1 MPVFDNLSLI
11 SILLMAVQFFIV
23 VSVVIRV
30 ILTRHPPGSSF
41 AWILLTVVLPYV
53 GFFLYLML
61 GERPIGRLRARLLR
75 HATHYWGRLSQV
87 RSPPL
92 GPLPYHLVRHRTY
105 IHLAS
110 KLAGMPVMGG
120 SAVSLKPLQLK
131 PSQLFKKTFK
141 TRATPSKWSSI
152 SGRKADP
159 LTS

>member
-87 RSPPL
+87 RSPSARPSAL
-92 GPLPYHLVRHRTY
+92 SSRASPHLHPFSLQISRH
-105 IHLAS
+105 
-110 KLAGMPVMGG
+110 AGH
-120 SAVSLKPLQLK
+120 
-131 PSQLFKKTFK
+131 
-141 TRATPSKWSSI
+141 
-152 SGRKADP
+152 GRFCR
-159 LTS
+159 

>member
-110 KLAGMPVMGG
+110 K
-120 SAVSLKPLQLK
+120 
-131 PSQLFKKTFK
+131 
-141 TRATPSKWSSI
+141 
-152 SGRKADP
+152 
-159 LTS
+159 

>member
-61 GERPIGRLRARLLR
+61 GERPSVVCVHGFYATQHITGAGCLRSEALR
-75 HATHYWGRLSQV
+75 
-87 RSPPL
+87 
-92 GPLPYHLVRHRTY
+92 
-105 IHLAS
+105 
-110 KLAGMPVMGG
+110 
-120 SAVSLKPLQLK
+120 
-131 PSQLFKKTFK
+131 
-141 TRATPSKWSSI
+141 
-152 SGRKADP
+152 
-159 LTS
+159 